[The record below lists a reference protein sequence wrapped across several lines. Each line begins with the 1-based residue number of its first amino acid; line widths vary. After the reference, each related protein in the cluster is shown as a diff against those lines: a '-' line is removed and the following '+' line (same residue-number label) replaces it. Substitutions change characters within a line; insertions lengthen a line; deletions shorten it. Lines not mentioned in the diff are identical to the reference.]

1 MNSINFNLLL
11 RPINLY
17 RILLLFGFFIVAIKS
32 KYILDFYTFFQ
43 IFIGVPIV
51 VFILTYKN
59 FWFKRIVNKN
69 KYERTIEEIVF
80 EKNKKGLKY
89 YFNISLFYIVNFI
102 VISLLFMSLFMSG
115 MEIK

>member
-1 MNSINFNLLL
+1 MNLINFNLLL

-17 RILLLFGFFIVAIKS
+17 RMLLLFGFLIAAIKS
-32 KYILDFYTFFQ
+32 KYILDSYTFLQ
-43 IFIGVPIV
+43 IFIGVPII

-59 FWFKRIVNKN
+59 FWFKRIEKKN

-89 YFNISLFYIVNFI
+89 YFNISLFYIVNLM
-102 VISLLFMSLFMSG
+102 VISLLFLSV